1 MNLPPMNLIEQLG
14 KENGKKSV
22 PPVRVGDGVRVH
34 YLIREGEKERVQP
47 FSGTIIAIRGRG
59 IARSVIVRRLVQ
71 GEGVERIFPLHSPR
85 VKDIEVVRRG
95 KVRRAKLY
103 FLRERVGKQTRVG
116 ELLGERA
123 RRLDG
128 DQGSGDQ
135 GGEGETGGEAA
146 PGAPAGKGT
155 PQPVQV

>member
-1 MNLPPMNLIEQLG
+1 MNLIEPLG
-14 KENGKKSV
+14 KENGKKNL
-22 PPVRVGDGVRVH
+22 PQVRVGDSVRVH

-47 FSGTIIAIRGRG
+47 FAGTVIAIRGRG
-59 IARSVIVRRLVQ
+59 IARSLIVRRLVQ
-71 GEGVERIFPLHSPR
+71 GEGVERIFPFHSPR

-123 RRLDG
+123 RRLDS
-128 DQGSGDQ
+128 DEAGS
-135 GGEGETGGEAA
+135 EGAA
-146 PGAPAGKGT
+146 STAPAQKAD